1 MLDSLHAKAEGQG
14 SWRFDFS
21 EAFEVKEGEVV
32 QVDDVT
38 FQHCFPSID
47 TNNRNLYVVYE
58 YGQEAY
64 SRRAEMLTMP
74 EANYSTADEIKSA
87 LATTLNNGNRWNGS
101 NSQFAVTHADGILTV
116 AVNHADTAPDISGH
130 WGVYDGSTTPATK
143 LSDVMVT
150 KVSSTHYT
158 FVESGANYT
167 LDITAWNN
175 VSRAMDIT

>member
-1 MLDSLHAKAEGQG
+1 M
-14 SWRFDFS
+14 
-21 EAFEVKEGEVV
+21 

-38 FQHCFPSID
+38 FQHCFPSIHM
-47 TNNRNLYVVYE
+47 NNRNLYVVYE

-64 SRRAEMLTMP
+64 SRRAEILTMP

-101 NSQFAVTHADGILTV
+101 NRQFAVTLTDEILTV
-116 AVNHADTAPDISGH
+116 AINHADTAPDISGH
-130 WGVYDGSTTPATK
+130 WVIYDGSTTPATQ

-150 KVSSTHYT
+150 QASSTHYN

-167 LDITAWNN
+167 LDITA
-175 VSRAMDIT
+175 